1 MNKPSKVSL
10 PERPNLSLIPKAV
23 RQCLDNKINPEEII
37 TEKSIFDLNFVQFC
51 FLIGVKSFRGK
62 NFSKNFSLIKKY
74 ISFHKNNID
83 LTLQTE
89 NGLHF
94 CFLKR
99 YETEDAYNKFYNFFS
114 KLYFKKKKNQNN
126 SRKTIDSILFF
137 VHTPTFLAHTNPM
150 FKMLENR
157 KNKNIK
163 VAIACQGFN
172 KQFFEK
178 CRSLDIEFFNVY
190 DESIN
195 NSFKKVLKLTIKY
208 KTVIWLSVPI
218 YLSYFRT
225 LYNDV
230 SYWSHKFHPNIS
242 GLRSYVSA
250 FNNKSEKRVYYN
262 KNFWENIDVG
272 FEIKNQSIVP
282 MEWSFRK
289 FNFGSFCREELI
301 DSEQYWKSVKLILEV
316 NPQARYFYCGKKE
329 IHLKWCNTLNI
340 DVTKIIYNGWLTH
353 PHEKIREMAF
363 LLDGFTLGHGYLALE
378 AMAAKVPI
386 IIPAN
391 RKVRSM
397 IDNIIEN
404 SSLSLSKKDRI
415 QYLEKYLLK
424 FETDDELLHLS
435 KKLFSDE
442 KFNKF
447 YADEYYQI
455 IKNFKQ
461 STFENFV
468 EIIQ

>member
-1 MNKPSKVSL
+1 MNKPLKISL
-10 PERPNLSLIPKAV
+10 PERPHLSLIPQAV
-23 RQCLDNKINPEEII
+23 RQCLDNKINPEDII
-37 TEKSIFDLNFVQFC
+37 TEKNIFDLNFVQFC

-62 NFSKNFSLIKKY
+62 NFSKNLGLIKKY
-74 ISFHKNNID
+74 ISFHKENIE

-99 YETEDAYNKFYNFFS
+99 YETEDAYDKFYNFFS
-114 KLYFKKKKNQNN
+114 KLYLKNDKNQNN
-126 SRKTIDSILFF
+126 SRKIIDSILFF

-163 VAIACQGFN
+163 VAIACQGFS

-178 CRSLDIEFFNVY
+178 CKFLDIEFFNVY
-190 DESIN
+190 DENIN
-195 NSFKKVLKLTIKY
+195 NSFKKILKLTINY

-230 SYWSHKFHPNIS
+230 SYWSHKFHPNIT
-242 GLRSYVSA
+242 GLRSYISA
-250 FNNKSEKRVYYN
+250 FNNKSDKKVYYN

-272 FEIKNQSIVP
+272 FEIKNQYIVP
-282 MEWSFRK
+282 MEWNFRK

-301 DSEQYWKSVKLILEV
+301 DSEQYWRSVKLILEG
-316 NPQARYFYCGKKE
+316 NSKARYFYCGRKE
-329 IHLKWCNTLNI
+329 IHMKWCNTLNI
-340 DVTKIIYNGWLTH
+340 DAKKITYNGWLAH

-363 LLDGFTLGHGYLALE
+363 LLDGFTLGHGYMALE

-391 RKVRSM
+391 RNVRSM
-397 IDNIIEN
+397 IDNIMEN
-404 SSLSLSKKDRI
+404 SSLSLSKKDRR
-415 QYLEKYLLK
+415 QYLEKYILK
-424 FETDDELLHLS
+424 FETDDELLYLS
-435 KKLFSDE
+435 EKLFSDE
-442 KFNKF
+442 KFNRY

-455 IKNFKQ
+455 IKNYKQ
-461 STFENFV
+461 STFENFIEV
-468 EIIQ
+468 I